1 MAVVAV
7 VEATARQLRTPKPE
21 CGDCPACA
29 SLGSMKEVAC
39 LPPPSLPRH
48 LSLDAAVGLSGW
60 AGRHAGKPGFNIFP
74 LTSAHSSPPSLFH
87 QLLCTLSRL
96 ILFLSM

>member
-29 SLGSMKEVAC
+29 SLGSIEEEVAC
-39 LPPPSLPRH
+39 LPPPPCLAISL
-48 LSLDAAVGLSGW
+48 W
-60 AGRHAGKPGFNIFP
+60 M
-74 LTSAHSSPPSLFH
+74 
-87 QLLCTLSRL
+87 QLLVYLDGQAGMQASQAS
-96 ILFLSM
+96 ISFH